1 MTDKTTLGE
10 LIEFTR
16 SSCRTIRLED
26 DEFTFNETSGDLEYD
41 LGEGI
46 VRAHMTA
53 EAIKG
58 VCAAFK
64 APGAWLAKQNADLM
78 GSVLN
83 YLVRHYNGDDMEMA
97 FELVSDEGDPS
108 VQIVSN
114 AYDTSKRWGITETLE
129 EVAKAVPR
137 DWAVIQPDVAN
148 DHMSLY
154 VYDPSKDEEQLDAEH
169 SFAVGTHISYKLEK
183 GKAITVNTA
192 LINTVDETAIDLSF
206 DGTGRIGS
214 DSTKAGIENVIRKRM
229 DESDAAMGELYRSR
243 ENVIEDVEHMV
254 DFYAGQC
261 GLGVRLV
268 ERVKTDLGGPS
279 DLTALELA
287 DEISRSEMGVKSE
300 TDAAKIAM
308 LAGCAFVAHDPR
320 RCPRCHQEVD
330 DVTAYESGMTD
341 VSGTADAVE

>member
-16 SSCRTIRLED
+16 SSCRTIRLDD

-97 FELVSDEGDPS
+97 FELVSDESDPS

-154 VYDPSKDEEQLDAEH
+154 VYDPSREDEQLDAEH

-192 LINTVDETAIDLSF
+192 LINTVDETAVDLSF
-206 DGTGRIGS
+206 DGTGRVGA
-214 DSTKAGIENVIRKRM
+214 DNTKAGISEVIRVRMGESDDQMAKLYETRDNVI
-229 DESDAAMGELYRSR
+229 D
-243 ENVIEDVEHMV
+243 DVEHMI
-254 DFYAGQC
+254 DSYSKQC

-268 ERVKTDLGGPS
+268 ERVKTDTVGASG
-279 DLTALELA
+279 LTALELA
-287 DEISRSEMGVKSE
+287 DLISRSEMGVKSE
-300 TDAAKIAM
+300 SDAAKIAL
-308 LAGCAFVAHDPR
+308 LAGCAFMAHDPH